1 MERIFRQPSEQQCQ
15 PVFLEEDSC
24 FETDRKAT
32 KVTESFTGWMTL
44 QSSLSTMNIVVIV
57 IVAVVFVAVVV
68 VAAAAVMGKTERDQ
82 CVT

>member
-1 MERIFRQPSEQQCQ
+1 
-15 PVFLEEDSC
+15 
-24 FETDRKAT
+24 
-32 KVTESFTGWMTL
+32 MTL